1 LAFGLLRYAIGP
13 LERLIAA
20 SLPNFSNGYFSQQLE
35 FLAHSRFEKFEKK

>member
-1 LAFGLLRYAIGP
+1 LAFGFWRFALWP

-20 SLPNFSNGYFSQQLE
+20 SQPNFSNGYFSQQLE